1 VDEATAERRE
11 AISDPEIAREVILS
25 ELVYN

>member
-1 VDEATAERRE
+1 VDETATERRE
-11 AISDPEIAREVILS
+11 AISDPEIAHEVILA